1 MNALQVSNYRIP
13 RRSRPEA
20 SPLSSPYSS
29 FFLIA
34 CGFGYPIR
42 NRFDPRQTPGL
53 SDVKTYAALV
63 TGTTIVDAEDLHFRR
78 FRVLLPWIARP
89 FYALARGRAASW
101 DPVLFGLLIADSLFV
116 AATRAL
122 IVIIGSQTLSNSAA
136 GLIGALL
143 YMVNFAIPNLRL
155 VGFVDA
161 GEGFFLLALRWS
173 LSERK
178 LSLLPVIA
186 VLGALTKESF
196 IPFSIVITFAWWL
209 TTRPDHLNG
218 KEKRYRSS
226 RDAAWILASW
236 VLSVAAMIAL
246 HWSITGIYG
255 SPLQFGSALQRGGE
269 LLLAHRQRDEFL
281 DPEVH
286 RLHEQIRINGL
297 AHQEEIHRGKLPG
310 KRGDLFQR
318 VARIRIQVHDRQQR
332 TVRTAQDSGERFHVR
347 ELRHRQGSE
356 SDQESRELFPVGV
369 VRVDDD
375 TIHLHVHNTA
385 SLG

>member
-1 MNALQVSNYRIP
+1 MNAMNALQVSNYRIP

-226 RDAAWILASW
+226 RDAASILASW

-269 LLLAHRQRDEFL
+269 QHFAVSLPDRNLCYIFLWLLPTAIPNL
-281 DPEVH
+281 
-286 RLHEQIRINGL
+286 
-297 AHQEEIHRGKLPG
+297 
-310 KRGDLFQR
+310 KRFPKSWLTP
-318 VARIRIQVHDRQQR
+318 VAA
-332 TVRTAQDSGERFHVR
+332 TGATA
-347 ELRHRQGSE
+347 
-356 SDQESRELFPVGV
+356 V
-369 VRVDDD
+369 V
-375 TIHLHVHNTA
+375 
-385 SLG
+385 